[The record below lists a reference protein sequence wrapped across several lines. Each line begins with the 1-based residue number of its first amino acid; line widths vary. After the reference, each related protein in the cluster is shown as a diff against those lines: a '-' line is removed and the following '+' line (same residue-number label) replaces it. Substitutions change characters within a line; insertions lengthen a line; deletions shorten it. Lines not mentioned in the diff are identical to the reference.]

1 MMTEGQ
7 CLYKSINIVAT
18 NLRSTKLIDVLDDS
32 FFMEYP
38 QNMIKKRK
46 IENLLL
52 IILIG
57 YIIVPRTFN

>member
-1 MMTEGQ
+1 MTEGQ
-7 CLYKSINIVAT
+7 CLYKSIDIVAT

>member
-1 MMTEGQ
+1 MTEGQ